1 MKLFRGV
8 LLLATVTASG
18 DTSAAQQAPPAPIPA
33 PAPAEPGTPSA
44 PATQTLPVPAS
55 AVPPAPTAAQLPVTP
70 VTQPPGPSCPVPVPP
85 ATAPTRAFTVSTG
98 ILLHQVV
105 ATRVADF
112 ETFLGYVQDALART
126 TNATLRNQAKGW
138 RFYKDLGAGPN
149 GDALFVFLLDPAV
162 PCADYALGP
171 ILAEAYPDPAQ
182 LTYVWNLYRSSV
194 RGGGSIMNLVPVE
207 VKIPAPIPT
216 PPSTPAAPVGPA
228 ATAPPTSTPKPAAP
242 ATQQPA
248 VPRP

>member
-1 MKLFRGV
+1 MLMKLFRGV
-8 LLLATVTASG
+8 LLLAIVTAAG
-18 DTSAAQQAPPAPIPA
+18 DTSAAQQTTPAPIPA
-33 PAPAEPGTPSA
+33 PAPAQPGAA
-44 PATQTLPVPAS
+44 PAPAAQPLPDPG
-55 AVPPAPTAAQLPVTP
+55 PPAATAAQLPVTP

-85 ATAPTRAFTVSTG
+85 ASAPTRAFTVPTG
-98 ILLHQVV
+98 ILLHQVA

-112 ETFLGYVQDALART
+112 ETFLGYVQDALAKT

-182 LTYVWNLYRSSV
+182 LTAVWNLYRSSV
-194 RGGGSIMNLVPVE
+194 RGGGTIMNLVPVE
-207 VKIPAPIPT
+207 VKPPVPIAT
-216 PPSTPAAPVGPA
+216 PPSTPAAPAAPA
-228 ATAPPTSTPKPAAP
+228 AAPPTTQKPAGP
-242 ATQQPA
+242 TTQKPP